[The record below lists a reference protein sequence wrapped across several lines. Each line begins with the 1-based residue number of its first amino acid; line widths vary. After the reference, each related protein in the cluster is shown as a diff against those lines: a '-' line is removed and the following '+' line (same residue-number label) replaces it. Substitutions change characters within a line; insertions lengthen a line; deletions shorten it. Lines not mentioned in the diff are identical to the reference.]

1 MTLEELS
8 VYAEKVKSREDFVK
22 FVSELH
28 GNCRRQGAEWDN
40 NSLELYLSGLG
51 SFANDMDGYYEN
63 MHKDENID
71 VEHITW
77 RIAADMLM
85 GAIVYGGYL

>member
-1 MTLEELS
+1 MTLDELS
-8 VYAEKVKSREDFVK
+8 VCAEKVKSREDFIQ
-22 FVSELH
+22 FVSQLH
-28 GNCRRQGAEWDN
+28 GNCLREGATWEN
-40 NSLELYLSGLG
+40 NSLEQYLSGLG

-63 MHKDENID
+63 FHKGENIN